1 MKSVA
6 LHAPISSH
14 HAGIW
19 TLLRGLMHVQP
30 FRGITHDFAL
40 PKGESKPSGKD
51 ILFFEKE
58 EDLEDYIR
66 SFRE

>member
-1 MKSVA
+1 MKSIA
-6 LHAPISSH
+6 LHGPISSH

-19 TLLRGLMHVQP
+19 TLLRGFLHVQP
-30 FRGITHDFAL
+30 FRSITQDSAL
-40 PKGESKPSGKD
+40 PKGEIRPSKQD

-58 EDLEDYIR
+58 EELEEYIR